1 MIKVLYILN
10 IGIIKLIDAALFQ
23 KKKKLYVQEN
33 FNTSYFIM
41 K

>member
-23 KKKKLYVQEN
+23 KKNCMYKKTLIPV
-33 FNTSYFIM
+33 ILL
-41 K
+41 